1 MELTSQQTETDNKK
15 DSKEDNLEKSS
26 EGDGVGDGG
35 SWTAEGGVALDS
47 VAREGLS
54 EKVASEGQPRR

>member
-1 MELTSQQTETDNKK
+1 MELTSQRTETDNKK

-26 EGDGVGDGG
+26 EDDGVGDGG

-47 VAREGLS
+47 VA
-54 EKVASEGQPRR
+54 SEGQPRR